1 MKGRHIHIVSFDVPY
16 PPSYGGVIDVY
27 YKALALHNLGVKI
40 ILHCFEYKGR
50 PAARELEDICEKVYY
65 YPRKVSKGYLFSP
78 KPYIVVTRTSETLMA
93 NLLKDNH
100 PILFEGLHCTYYLDD
115 KRLKKRFKI
124 VRTHNIEHDY
134 YENLAKVEK
143 NMFKRIYFFSEAGK
157 LRDFEKVLKHADLI
171 AAISPNDAAN
181 LAKRY
186 KHVHNVTAFH
196 PNNNLTAEQ
205 GKGNFAL
212 YHGSLDVSE
221 NNEAALFLVE
231 KVFNNT
237 KVPLVIAGNKPS
249 KELRE
254 AVATHSNVKL
264 ASENITTEE
273 IHHLIRTAHINV
285 LPTFQATGIKLK
297 LLAALF
303 NGRFCVAN
311 TPMVEN
317 TGLEQLCTVADNAA
331 DMRKAIEQLMK
342 KEYNGVDTAMRE
354 EKLLHA
360 FSNQENAKKL
370 IGLIRWE

>member
-1 MKGRHIHIVSFDVPY
+1 MRGKHLHIVSFDVPY

-27 YKALALHNLGVKI
+27 YKALALHQLGVKI

-50 PAARELEDICEKVYY
+50 PAAPELADICEKVYY

-78 KPYIVVTRTSETLMA
+78 KPYIVVTRTSEALMA

-100 PILFEGLHCTYYLDD
+100 PILFEGLHCTFYLDD

-171 AAISPNDAAN
+171 AAISPNDAIN
-181 LAKRY
+181 LGKRY
-186 KHVHNVTAFH
+186 KHVQNVTAFH
-196 PNNNLTAEQ
+196 PNNSLTAEQ
-205 GKGNFAL
+205 GKGSFAL

-221 NNEAALFLVE
+221 NNEAALYLVE
-231 KVFNNT
+231 KVFNAS

-254 AVATHSNVKL
+254 AAAAHSNVKL
-264 ASENITTEE
+264 ESDITTER
-273 IHHLIRTAHINV
+273 IHDLVRSAHINV

-317 TGLEQLCTVADNAA
+317 TGLEKLCTVADTAA
-331 DMRKAIEQLMK
+331 DMRTAIEGLMK
-342 KEYNGVDTAMRE
+342 KDYNGVDTRLRQ
-354 EKLLHA
+354 EKLLHD
-360 FSNQENAKKL
+360 FSNHENAKKL
-370 IGLIRWE
+370 IGLIKWE

>member
-1 MKGRHIHIVSFDVPY
+1 MKSKHLHIVSFDVPA

-27 YKALALHNLGVKI
+27 YKVAALHKLGIKVH
-40 ILHCFEYKGR
+40 LHCYEYGGR
-50 PAARELEDICEKVYY
+50 TAAPELDAICEKVYY
-65 YPRKVSKGYLFSP
+65 YPRKVSKGYLFSA
-78 KPYIVVTRTSETLMA
+78 KPYIVVTRTSEELLK

-100 PILFEGLHCTYYLDD
+100 PILFEGLHSTYYLAD

-134 YENLAKVEK
+134 YENLARVER
-143 NMFKRIYFFSEAGK
+143 NIFKRYYFLSEAQK

-196 PNNNLTAEQ
+196 PNDSLTAEQ

-221 NNEAALFLVE
+221 NNEAALYLVE
-231 KVFNNT
+231 KVF
-237 KVPLVIAGNKPS
+237 KDSGVPLVIAGNKAS

-254 AVATHSNVKL
+254 AVAAHPNVKL
-264 ASENITTEE
+264 RTDISTEE
-273 IHHLIRTAHINV
+273 IHGLIRDAHINV

-303 NGRFCVAN
+303 SGRFCVAN
-311 TPMVEN
+311 TQMVNN
-317 TGLEQLCTVADNAA
+317 TGLEQLCTVADTPA
-331 DMRKAIEQLMK
+331 DMRKAVELLMK
-342 KEYNGVDTAMRE
+342 KDYNGVDTRLRE
-354 EKLLHA
+354 EKLLHD
-360 FSNQENAKKL
+360 FSNLENAKKL
-370 IGLIRWE
+370 VALIKWG

>member
-1 MKGRHIHIVSFDVPY
+1 
-16 PPSYGGVIDVY
+16 
-27 YKALALHNLGVKI
+27 
-40 ILHCFEYKGR
+40 
-50 PAARELEDICEKVYY
+50 
-65 YPRKVSKGYLFSP
+65 
-78 KPYIVVTRTSETLMA
+78 MA

-143 NMFKRIYFFSEAGK
+143 NMFKRFYFFSEAGK
-157 LRDFEKVLKHADLI
+157 LKDFEKVLKHADLV

-196 PNNNLTAEQ
+196 PNDNLTAEQ

-231 KVFNNT
+231 KVFNT
-237 KVPLVIAGNKPS
+237 IKVPLVIAGNKPS

-254 AVATHSNVKL
+254 AVATHSNVKI
-264 ASENITTEE
+264 ASDITTEE
-273 IHHLIRTAHINV
+273 IHRLIRTAHINV

-342 KEYNGVDTAMRE
+342 KEYNGVDTALRE

-360 FSNQENAKKL
+360 FSNNENAKKL
-370 IGLIRWE
+370 MGLIKWE

>member
-1 MKGRHIHIVSFDVPY
+1 MKGKHLHIVSFDVPY

-27 YKALALHNLGVKI
+27 YKVLALHQMGIKVT
-40 ILHCFEYKGR
+40 LHCFEYKGR
-50 PAARELEDICEKVYY
+50 PAAPELEKICQKVYY

-78 KPYIVVTRTSETLMA
+78 KPYIVVTRTSEELVT
-93 NLLKDNH
+93 NLLKDES
-100 PILFEGLHCTYYLDD
+100 PILFEGLHCTFYLDD

-134 YENLAKVEK
+134 YENLARVEK
-143 NMFKRIYFFSEAGK
+143 NLFKRYYFLSESAK
-157 LRDFEKVLKHADLI
+157 LREFEKVLKHADLI

-196 PNNNLTAEQ
+196 PNNSLTAEQ

-221 NNEAALFLVE
+221 NNEAALYLVE
-231 KVFNNT
+231 KVFNT
-237 KVPLVIAGNKPS
+237 SKVPLVIAGNKPS
-249 KELRE
+249 KQLRE
-254 AVATHSNVKL
+254 AVATHTNVKL
-264 ASENITTEE
+264 ASDVTTEE
-273 IHHLIRTAHINV
+273 IHDLIRTAHVNV

-342 KEYNGVDTAMRE
+342 KDYNGVDTAMRE
-354 EKLLHA
+354 QKLLHD
-360 FSNQENAKKL
+360 FSNLENAKKL
-370 IGLIRWE
+370 VGLIRWE